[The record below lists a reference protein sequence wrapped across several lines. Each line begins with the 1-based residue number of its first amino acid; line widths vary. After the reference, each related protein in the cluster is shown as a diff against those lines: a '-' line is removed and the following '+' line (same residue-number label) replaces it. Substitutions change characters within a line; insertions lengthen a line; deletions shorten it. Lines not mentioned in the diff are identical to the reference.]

1 MAYQKSVLF
10 AEVEDNLHFDMD
22 LKSKEK
28 GAVNNCQAVLNYDE
42 ENEITITGYRLVKWK
57 WFLTMFIMVG
67 SAGLLWLLLYWIP
80 KWKLLWTHEKVH
92 KISVKMG
99 KLFPLNFPPLFFKV
113 DLAKADTLLIEDEYK
128 KDYKRYYVE
137 KVFIYQGNGPT
148 KKFDIPIPDPHG
160 GATFK
165 ILHTLRLFFCKKET
179 YLWDE
184 ELKSFYLLKGLDY
197 NVPNDQFYQQM
208 ALSKEQQELR
218 RLVYGPN
225 DINVPNNSIGY
236 LLITEVLNPFYIFQV
251 ASVILWT
258 SDEYYYYAAAIVLM
272 SVSGIVS
279 SVYQTKK
286 VNCVP
291 FLVAISVLFFN
302 FSQFSR
308 MKKI

>member
-1 MAYQKSVLF
+1 MPVYCGFYCIGYQNGNFCGLTKRYTKFL
-10 AEVEDNLHFDMD
+10 
-22 LKSKEK
+22 SKCR
-28 GAVNNCQAVLNYDE
+28 VNFSL
-42 ENEITITGYRLVKWK
+42 IFSL
-57 WFLTMFIMVG
+57 
-67 SAGLLWLLLYWIP
+67 
-80 KWKLLWTHEKVH
+80 
-92 KISVKMG
+92 
-99 KLFPLNFPPLFFKV
+99 LFFKV

-137 KVFIYQGNGPT
+137 KVFIYQGNQT

-165 ILHTLRLFFCKKET
+165 ILHSLRLFFCKKET

-184 ELKSFYLLKGLDY
+184 ELKSFYLLKGLDF
-197 NVPNDQFYQQM
+197 NVPTDQFYQQM

-286 VNCVP
+286 VIC
-291 FLVAISVLFFN
+291 LLF
-302 FSQFSR
+302 
-308 MKKI
+308 

>member
-1 MAYQKSVLF
+1 MVPNHVHNGWQCRFVVAFIVLDTKMETF
-10 AEVEDNLHFDMD
+10 VD
-22 LKSKEK
+22 SRK
-28 GAVNNCQAVLNYDE
+28 GTKNFCQNGE
-42 ENEITITGYRLVKWK
+42 T
-57 WFLTMFIMVG
+57 
-67 SAGLLWLLLYWIP
+67 
-80 KWKLLWTHEKVH
+80 
-92 KISVKMG
+92 
-99 KLFPLNFPPLFFKV
+99 FPLNFPPLFLKV

-286 VNCVP
+286 VICVP
-291 FLVAISVLFFN
+291 FQLQLLFLFSTFLN
-302 FSQFSR
+302 FLE
-308 MKKI
+308 

>member
-1 MAYQKSVLF
+1 MVVDYGYYGGQCGFIVAFIVLDTQMETF
-10 AEVEDNLHFDMD
+10 MD
-22 LKSKEK
+22 TRKGSEK
-28 GAVNNCQAVLNYDE
+28 
-42 ENEITITGYRLVKWK
+42 
-57 WFLTMFIMVG
+57 FMF
-67 SAGLLWLLLYWIP
+67 
-80 KWKLLWTHEKVH
+80 KNT
-92 KISVKMG
+92 
-99 KLFPLNFPPLFFKV
+99 FFKLMIFQV

-137 KVFIYQGNGPT
+137 KVYIYHGGS
-148 KKFDIPIPDPHG
+148 KKFDIPVPDPNG
-160 GATFK
+160 GATYK
-165 ILHTLRLFFCKKET
+165 IVHKLRLFFCKKET

-184 ELKSFYLLKGLDY
+184 SLKSFYLLKGLDH
-197 NVPNDQFYQQM
+197 NVPIDQFYQQM

-225 DINVPNNSIGY
+225 DIIVPNNSIGY

-286 VNCVP
+286 VCVQ
-291 FLVAISVLFFN
+291 ST
-302 FSQFSR
+302 
-308 MKKI
+308 KKI